1 MKIVITEEQ
10 VLRILS
16 EDAGVN
22 RASITYSNIMLQKIV
37 PVLDKFV
44 ENKKPGVTKIKIGLS
59 DISEVWRGDL
69 EGYID
74 FPVSEIRIDVN
85 KKIFPKNYQDE
96 YTTGGGAEQ
105 IEPNSTSQSYLTTPP
120 DSLPKYIKKEIDA
133 TVNAKFDIDIHIRS
147 DFDKNKID
155 EVIND
160 LRDTILHETN
170 HMLEFF
176 KKSEKGLGYVDVSLG
191 LSGGKNYN
199 IPADIFQIWQE
210 FQTFVYYSEP
220 HEMRAMVQEMYS
232 LRIRL
237 PFDEFKKHRY
247 YIASK
252 LMQEFDADTMFD
264 VLVDKIESYNP
275 DYLIPILTN
284 LWKWFINDYY
294 QITHVLKISPNKKI
308 DNTTNVL
315 DLMKV
320 LQPRINK
327 SGQTLQRNFNRLY
340 SIEVK

>member
-1 MKIVITEEQ
+1 MKIVITEKQ
-10 VLRILS
+10 VVKLIS

-37 PVLDKFV
+37 PVLDDFIK
-44 ENKKPGVTKIKIGLS
+44 NKKTGITKLKIGLI
-59 DISEVWRGDL
+59 DISEVWKGDL

-74 FPVSEIRIDVN
+74 FPISEIRIDVN
-85 KKIFPKNYQDE
+85 KNIFPKTYEDE
-96 YTTGGGAEQ
+96 YSTGGGAEQ
-105 IEPNSTSQSYLTTPP
+105 IEEKSTDQSFLTTPP
-120 DSLPKYIKKEIDA
+120 NSLPKYVKDEIDSA
-133 TVNAKFDIDIHIRS
+133 VNAKFEIDIYIRE
-147 DFDKNKID
+147 DFDITKRD
-155 EVIND
+155 GVISD

-176 KKSEKGLGYVDVSLG
+176 KRSEKGLGYVDVSLG
-191 LSGGKNYN
+191 LSGSKNYN
-199 IPADIFQIWQE
+199 VPKDIFHIWQE
-210 FQTFVYYSEP
+210 FQTFVYFSEP

-232 LRIRL
+232 LRMRL
-237 PFDEFKKHRY
+237 PFEEFKNHRY

-275 DYLIPILTN
+275 DYLVPILTN

-294 QITHVLKISPNKKI
+294 QITHVLKIEPNKKI
-308 DNTTNVL
+308 DNTTNIL

-327 SGQTLQRNFNRLY
+327 SGRTLQRNFNRLY
-340 SIEVK
+340 SINVN